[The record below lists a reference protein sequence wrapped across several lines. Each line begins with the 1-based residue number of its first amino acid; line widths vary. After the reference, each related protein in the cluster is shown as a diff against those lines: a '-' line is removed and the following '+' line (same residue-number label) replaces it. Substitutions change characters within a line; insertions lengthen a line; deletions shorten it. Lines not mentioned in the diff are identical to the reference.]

1 MNTLKVETKNFVK
14 EWRLDSDAQ
23 RAIKPIADEF
33 GFGITQFLRLFSLGA
48 LPGQGRRS
56 KCDEAK
62 MPKGFAVNLG
72 ENPSICARVR
82 RAASYD
88 GLSIEEFA
96 WRAITSS
103 VNCIEE
109 DTIRNPKTGEIIT
122 EDDDVRQ
129 FCIHSV
135 HREAK

>member
-1 MNTLKVETKNFVK
+1 MNTLKIETKNFVK
-14 EWRLDSDAQ
+14 VWRLDPSAQ
-23 RAIKPIADEF
+23 RAIKPIADKF
-33 GFGITQFLRLFSLGA
+33 GFGITRFLRLFSLGA

-56 KCDEAK
+56 KFDQAK

-72 ENPSICARVR
+72 ENRSICARVR
-82 RAASYD
+82 RAASFD

-122 EDDDVRQ
+122 EDDNVRR
-129 FCIHSV
+129 FCLHRV
-135 HREAK
+135 HRES